1 MKKLFILLLLL
12 GCDLEPPQKEISV
25 QIDSFRGRIEI
36 MDVPWYTTHIIRGK
50 VAGGEDGM
58 KIRWYTDMYWDRT
71 DSSGYLKMIENELY
85 GQWYD
90 SYKDTITYR
99 YRNLAN
105 HVPIVEPYSIVD
117 EDGRFKMLV
126 QPVKTMQGCLTCKDY
141 KHKNGSFM
149 WLWWEVNDVI
159 LDSMEIF
166 LMD

>member
-25 QIDSFRGRIEI
+25 QIESFRGRIEI
-36 MDVPWYTTHIIRGK
+36 MDTPWYTTHIIRGK

-58 KIRWYTDMYWDRT
+58 KIKWYTDMYWDRT
-71 DSSGYLKMIENELY
+71 DSSGYLKMVPNELY

-105 HVPIVEPYSIVD
+105 HIPIVEPYSVVD
-117 EDGRFKMLV
+117 EDGRFKMLI
-126 QPVKTMQGCLTCKDY
+126 QPVKTMQGCMTCDGY

-149 WLWWEVNDVI
+149 WLWWEVNDVV